1 MTLTFDP
8 RAWLPFIALLALA
21 ALTSWWQRSLEPPA
35 RDGDGGGPDSVMEGY
50 RATMMSAEGAPRH
63 RLWGE
68 VLTHFPGDDS
78 TELEQPRLLVFREL
92 GEPWL
97 LASEQG
103 WVSGDGELVLLS
115 GEVRIRREGSEAA
128 GPVAVDT
135 RDLRVLPEEDFAE
148 TDQPAV
154 IATDE
159 LTMAGTGMR
168 AYLKDGRL
176 QILEKVRSRYE
187 KKTP

>member
-1 MTLTFDP
+1 MTIEL
-8 RAWLPFIALLALA
+8 RAWLPLAALLLLA
-21 ALTSWWQRSLEPPA
+21 ALTGWWQRSLAPPPRA
-35 RDGDGGGPDSVMEGY
+35 GGGGGPDSVMEGY
-50 RATMMSAEGAPRH
+50 RATLMDVDGNPRH

-78 TELEQPRLLVFREL
+78 TELVQPRLLVFRPH

-103 WVSGDGELVLLS
+103 RISADGELVLLT
-115 GEVRIRREGSEAA
+115 GEVRIRREASADEG
-128 GPVAVDT
+128 GVAVDT

-148 TDQPAV
+148 TAEPTV
-154 IATDE
+154 IVTDE
-159 LTMAGTGMR
+159 LHLAGTGMR

-176 QILEKVRSRYE
+176 QILERVRSRYE
-187 KKTP
+187 KSPS